1 MQAKVN
7 EDLNDDG
14 DARARDILEEVRA
27 LRRDIEALC
36 LTSKA

>member
-7 EDLNDDG
+7 EDLKDDG
-14 DARARDILEEVRA
+14 DARAREILEEVRA
-27 LRRDIEALC
+27 LRLDIEALC

>member
-7 EDLNDDG
+7 EDLKDDG
-14 DARARDILEEVRA
+14 DAREREILEEVRA